1 MMIYNISG
9 CWFQPTPLKNLS
21 SLVRI
26 TVLFPMY
33 GTIKHVPNHQ
43 PVIVH
48 FCHSYVDLLEGK
60 QLDDSSQKFIAT
72 SAGINSNDIKSYI
85 TC

>member
-1 MMIYNISG
+1 
-9 CWFQPTPLKNLS
+9 
-21 SLVRI
+21 
-26 TVLFPMY
+26 MY
-33 GTIKHVPNHQ
+33 GTKKNVPNHQ

-85 TC
+85 IC

>member
-1 MMIYNISG
+1 
-9 CWFQPTPLKNLS
+9 
-21 SLVRI
+21 
-26 TVLFPMY
+26 MY
-33 GTIKHVPNHQ
+33 GTIKKNVPNHQ

-85 TC
+85 IC